1 MLKFLVKALGII
13 VGLAIS
19 GVACALGM
27 GNINVSTALG
37 EPLQAEIS
45 LLSVSKTDKGNL
57 VARLAAPD
65 VFKGA
70 GVEYPATLPKLKF
83 QMESR
88 TSGDVYIKVTSD
100 QPVNDPFVD
109 VLIELSWPSGKLLR
123 EYTFLL
129 DPPDFKAVQPKAA
142 AVQPVKSMGAEPAMA
157 SAEPVQ
163 TESMGSMNSGHTIPA
178 PAVDE
183 NDSMQP
189 ALSGSNVASGTIKV
203 KRGDTLGKIAS
214 ENKPADVS
222 LERMLVALYRANSDS
237 FAGNNMNRLKT
248 GKILRLPEAFELEAV
263 GQKEAVKEVHAQVAD
278 WNDYRQKLAAASG
291 AAPEQAAKQEVSGK
305 VNTMVADKAPVA
317 KEAAKDVVKL
327 SKGEAPGDKAAPAAN
342 AKQAQDKLHAQ
353 QEEATAK
360 SKAMKESGER
370 AAMLEKNIKDM
381 QHLLEL
387 KAQAAASAKPVE
399 PPKAQAKTEPAKA
412 EAKTTTA
419 APMEPV
425 KPAAPVAAS
434 AVAAAMNAEKP
445 AKPKIAPTVVAPP
458 PSMLDEI
465 LSQPLY
471 LAGGAAVLLG
481 LGGVGYMRARRG
493 SGGKPAKMGPAQND
507 DPTTDTGSRISAP
520 VASSPDTGDFT
531 QALVNAPAAAL
542 DDAAVD
548 PITEAELFLN
558 FGRDTQAEEILV
570 DALERNPANLQVKLK
585 LLSIYAN
592 RKDTKSF
599 SSIARRVQESGDVDA
614 WAQATEM
621 GRKLEPNNPMYGG
634 VADMAATIA
643 AVAIV
648 EEAKPTEAAGLDFDL
663 GVSAAQT
670 AAASD
675 DVLDITQNTEAA
687 DALDF
692 DLGFQAPAEIASTQM
707 LTAQDEATT
716 APMVMDFD
724 ITAPSQ
730 SAAVAQPSGSKPDDD
745 AGLAFTLDITSPAM
759 GMSGMDEIK
768 LDMLDASGSSAP
780 NGGTQDA
787 HWHDVATKL
796 DLARAY
802 HEMGDAAGAKEIL
815 NEVLR
820 EGDAKQREAAAAMLQ
835 QMTV

>member
-1 MLKFLVKALGII
+1 MLKFFVKALGVIA
-13 VGLAIS
+13 GLAIS
-19 GVACALGM
+19 GAACALGM

-37 EPLQAEIS
+37 EPLQAQIS
-45 LLSVSKTDKGNL
+45 LLSVSKADKGNL
-57 VARLAAPD
+57 TARLAAPD

-70 GVEYPATLPKLKF
+70 GVEYPSALPNLKF
-83 QMESR
+83 QIESNA
-88 TSGDVYIKVTSD
+88 SGDAYIKVTSE

-142 AVQPVKSMGAEPAMA
+142 VVRPVKSMAAEPAMA
-157 SAEPVQ
+157 SPEPVQ
-163 TESMGSMNSGHTIPA
+163 TESMGGMNSGHTIIVPA
-178 PAVDE
+178 SDT
-183 NDSMQP
+183 NDAMQS
-189 ALSGSNVASGTIKV
+189 ASSGRNVASGTITV
-203 KRGDTLGKIAS
+203 KRGDSLSKIAS

-237 FAGNNMNRLKT
+237 FDGNNMNRLKT
-248 GKILRLPEAFELEAV
+248 GKILRLPEAAELEQV
-263 GQKEAVKEVHAQVAD
+263 EQKEAVKEVHAQVAD

-291 AAPEQAAKQEVSGK
+291 TAPEQAPKQEVSGK

-327 SKGEAPGDKAAPAAN
+327 SKGEAPGDKAAPGAP
-342 AKQAQDKLHAQ
+342 AKQAQDKMHAQ

-360 SKAMKESGER
+360 SKAMKESNER

-387 KAQAAASAKPVE
+387 KAQAAASAKPAE
-399 PPKAQAKTEPAKA
+399 PPKAQAKTEPAKV
-412 EAKTTTA
+412 EAKTATA
-419 APMEPV
+419 ASVEPAN
-425 KPAAPVAAS
+425 PATPVAAS
-434 AVAAAMNAEKP
+434 GVAVAMPAQP
-445 AKPKIAPTVVAPP
+445 AKPKIVPAVIAPP
-458 PSMLDEI
+458 PSMLDDI

-493 SGGKPAKMGPAQND
+493 RGGKPAKMALADND

-531 QALVNAPAAAL
+531 QALVNTPAAAV

-570 DALERNPANLQVKLK
+570 DALERDPANQQVILK

-599 SSIARRVQESGDVDA
+599 SSIARQVQESGDADA
-614 WAQATEM
+614 WAQAIEM
-621 GRKLEPNNPMYGG
+621 GHKLEPNNPMYGA
-634 VADMAATIA
+634 VADMADTVAVAA
-643 AVAIV
+643 AVV

-663 GVSAAQT
+663 GVSAGQTT
-670 AAASD
+670 AASNG
-675 DVLDITQNTEAA
+675 VLDITQNTEAV
-687 DALDF
+687 DVLDF
-692 DLGFQAPAEIASTQM
+692 DLGFEAPAEAGAS
-707 LTAQDEATT
+707 
-716 APMVMDFD
+716 APMLMDFD

-730 SAAVAQPSGSKPDDD
+730 SAAQPSGSKPDED
-745 AGLAFTLDITSPAM
+745 AGMAFTLDIPAPVVGMPGM

-768 LDMLDASGSSAP
+768 LDMLDAADAAAPDSGAK
-780 NGGTQDA
+780 DA

-815 NEVLR
+815 NEVSR